1 MNFEIIINSIIAAVA
16 AAAMVSPSEVET
28 AVLTAPAITTTATT
42 TTTTTETTTTAA
54 DVADSETEY
63 TYNKLT
69 KVIEVTECVD
79 MVTVEDYN
87 GKLWYFHGIEDWEIG
102 DACILTI
109 RKYNPECE
117 EDDEIINATYAGWD
131 IGK

>member
-28 AVLTAPAITTTATT
+28 AVLTAPAITTTAT

>member
-28 AVLTAPAITTTATT
+28 EVLTTPIITTSATT
-42 TTTTTETTTTAA
+42 TTTTTTTTTDTA
-54 DVADSETEY
+54 STETEY
-63 TYNKLT
+63 TYMQLT
-69 KVIEVTECVD
+69 KVVDFTECVD

-109 RKYNPECE
+109 KKYNTEYE
-117 EDDEIINATYAGWD
+117 EDDEIIKTTYSAWD
-131 IGK
+131 IVK